1 MKKTMN
7 ITTTKG
13 NEIKIEI
20 NTDIQG
26 IITIEAISENLTGYV
41 RTEIKQ
47 DADKFITADNKLVLH
62 FSDGDACQPDAIIC
76 LTDDSVEGLKK
87 ALANI
92 DKPKFTGKKAVTFEG
107 YEFRFWKNGTARRIY
122 INGTRCDGSY
132 IDLNTMERKLSR
144 KAWAE
149 FPGIVESFMSTYD
162 ICC

>member
-1 MKKTMN
+1 MKTMN

-13 NEIKIEI
+13 NEIKITI
-20 NTDIQG
+20 SADIAG
-26 IITIEAISENLTGYV
+26 IITIEAISENLSGYV
-41 RTEIKQ
+41 NTEIKQ
-47 DADKFITADNKLVLH
+47 DADKLINADNQLVLH
-62 FSDGDACQPDAIIC
+62 FSDGDACRPDAIIC
-76 LTDDSVEGLKK
+76 LTDDSAEAIRK
-87 ALANI
+87 AIANI

-107 YEFRFWKNGTARRIY
+107 YEFRFWQGGKARRIY

-149 FPGIVESFMSTYD
+149 FPVIVEAFLNTYD

>member
-41 RTEIKQ
+41 NTEIKQ

-149 FPGIVESFMSTYD
+149 FPGIVEAFMNTYD